1 MSVNNAA
8 EWNSAIT
15 TVYITHPHSPY
26 IQVQYLTAALIV
38 IMMIMIASILF
49 SGTVMHNPGE

>member
-8 EWNSAIT
+8 VWNSTRT
-15 TVYITHPHSPY
+15 TAYITHPHSPY
-26 IQVQYLTAALIV
+26 IRVQYLTAALIV
-38 IMMIMIASILF
+38 IMMIMIASVLF